1 VRTEKQ
7 PTFRWAIL
15 LAMTFSAAVAGDER
29 SGTTPQ
35 QLKLSTAQGPAYP
48 MGKAGEVW
56 ATLIRERS
64 GGLLAV
70 AHYPGATLSS
80 RDPARELLALRE
92 GSIDLAVGSTLAWSM
107 QVPELNVLALPWL
120 VPDASALDALI
131 AGDVGKRLSALLEAG
146 GVVPVAWLGNGFT
159 ELASKKAVR
168 KPADLN
174 AMQVRVQALPLMKE
188 TIAALGA
195 KPSAMTAAEARSAL
209 ESGQLDAQE
218 TSVAAYSAARLY
230 AGPLVHLQLWHAHAD
245 ALIFAVN
252 RSVWESWPEAQRKL
266 VGDAAIEASR
276 EALALARR
284 FDDEGALARLAS
296 HGTIVTR
303 PTAHGRALFRDAA
316 RAVYD
321 RWKQSIGVELVDAA
335 EAAISAM
342 PAAQSMPAA
351 R

>member
-1 VRTEKQ
+1 RDCRPVRGRRRPQLSHRLRWGAHLQFCRRRISRASPRACTRRALLARCAAHRRRRIPRLAGRRTVRTEKQ

-120 VPDASALDALI
+120 VPDASALD
-131 AGDVGKRLSALLEAG
+131 
-146 GVVPVAWLGNGFT
+146 
-159 ELASKKAVR
+159 
-168 KPADLN
+168 
-174 AMQVRVQALPLMKE
+174 
-188 TIAALGA
+188 
-195 KPSAMTAAEARSAL
+195 
-209 ESGQLDAQE
+209 
-218 TSVAAYSAARLY
+218 
-230 AGPLVHLQLWHAHAD
+230 
-245 ALIFAVN
+245 
-252 RSVWESWPEAQRKL
+252 
-266 VGDAAIEASR
+266 
-276 EALALARR
+276 
-284 FDDEGALARLAS
+284 
-296 HGTIVTR
+296 
-303 PTAHGRALFRDAA
+303 
-316 RAVYD
+316 
-321 RWKQSIGVELVDAA
+321 
-335 EAAISAM
+335 
-342 PAAQSMPAA
+342 
-351 R
+351 